1 MIKFEVPEDG
11 QSVYEIRTKSGQS
24 SVGLRICRGTA
35 GLDEADEDLIDLGAE
50 PVSCV
55 GDGAAENRIQL
66 IETLASGDNG
76 LTGADERFVSL
87 SNPFGASKCL
97 IHTFLH
103 Q

>member
-55 GDGAAENRIQL
+55 GDGANVGEFPCDGAAENRIQL
-66 IETLASGDNG
+66 IETLASGDNA
-76 LTGADERFVSL
+76 L
-87 SNPFGASKCL
+87 ASPG
-97 IHTFLH
+97 